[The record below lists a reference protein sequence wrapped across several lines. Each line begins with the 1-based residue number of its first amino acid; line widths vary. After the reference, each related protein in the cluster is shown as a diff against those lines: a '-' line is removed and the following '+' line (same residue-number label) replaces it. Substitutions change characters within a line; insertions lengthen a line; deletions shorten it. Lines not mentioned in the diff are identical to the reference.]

1 MRMRN
6 KDLSIILDSL
16 AMLDRKDKR
25 KLGVVSL
32 AQFVLGIL
40 DLIGVAIIGIL
51 GSLAVSGIQSR
62 TPGDRVGKVLQF
74 MNLETISFQEQV
86 AVLGT
91 LAVALLLFR
100 TIVSIALIRRT
111 LLFLSHRGAEIGSM
125 LFEKLLAQE
134 IIVIENRSIQQNSF
148 ALLGGVNSI
157 TVGIIGTLVTLF
169 ADLSLTMIMLFGLL
183 LVDPMIALESV
194 ILFGGAGFLLY
205 RLLSKK
211 VRNLGRREAELNIS
225 LSENIY
231 STLQSYRE
239 FYVRNQLSD
248 KALTVSRLRRELAT
262 VLANNSFYPNIGK
275 YLIEVSIIFG
285 SLVIGATQFI
295 YQDANHAVATLA
307 VFMAAGTRIGPG
319 VLRAQQGMLTIKN
332 SLGAAAVTVE
342 VHKDLVQYEK
352 KLSESSQVAFDYPDF
367 EPTIFVQNMSFHY
380 PNSTVPALSGI
391 NFSIKAGSRIAIVGP
406 SGSGKSTL
414 ADILL
419 GVVEPTSGLIQI
431 AGIPPREAIK
441 RWPGGISYVPQKSN
455 AVRGTIKENVFLES
469 SKSELA
475 NFYFEKGLR
484 DSELVEV
491 FDASG
496 ESNLGDSGSRLS
508 GGQLQRLGIAR
519 ALFTNPKLIV
529 LDEATSALDGAT
541 EFRVSEAIQKLEQ
554 QTTVVVIA
562 HRLST
567 VRYSDLVIYLDKG
580 QVLASGSFETVRQLV
595 PDFDKQA
602 ELMGL

>member
-1 MRMRN
+1 
-6 KDLSIILDSL
+6 
-16 AMLDRKDKR
+16 
-25 KLGVVSL
+25 
-32 AQFVLGIL
+32 
-40 DLIGVAIIGIL
+40 
-51 GSLAVSGIQSR
+51 
-62 TPGDRVGKVLQF
+62 
-74 MNLETISFQEQV
+74 
-86 AVLGT
+86 
-91 LAVALLLFR
+91 
-100 TIVSIALIRRT
+100 
-111 LLFLSHRGAEIGSM
+111 LSHRGAEIGSK
-125 LFEKLLAQE
+125 LFERLLAQE
-134 IIVIENRSIQQNSF
+134 IVVIENRSIQQNSF

-169 ADLSLTMIMLFGLL
+169 ADLSLMAIMIFGLL
-183 LVDPMIALESV
+183 LVDPMIALQSL
-194 ILFGGAGFLLY
+194 IIFGGAGLLLY

-211 VRNLGRREAELNIS
+211 VRNLGRLEADLNIA
-225 LSENIY
+225 LSENIF

-248 KALTVSRLRRELAT
+248 KAVTVNLLRKQLAT

-295 YQDANHAVATLA
+295 YQDANRAVATLA

-332 SLGAAAVTVE
+332 SLGAATVTVGLYR
-342 VHKDLVQYEK
+342 DLIASEK
-352 KLSESSQVAFDYPDF
+352 QLSKSTKVMFDYPDF
-367 EPTIFVQNMSFHY
+367 VPTVNVQDLSFYY
-380 PNSTVPALSGI
+380 PNSELPALKGL
-391 NFSIKAGSRIAIVGP
+391 NFSLKAGSRIAIVGP

-414 ADILL
+414 ADVLL
-419 GVVEPTSGLIQI
+419 GVVEPTTGSIQI
-431 AGIPPREAIK
+431 AGMSPREAIQ

-455 AVRGTIKENVFLES
+455 AVRGSIKENIYLECLH
-469 SKSELA
+469 SEPA
-475 NFYFEKGLR
+475 NLYFEKSLKAA
-484 DSELVEV
+484 ELEEV
-491 FDASG
+491 FDLSG
-496 ESNLGDSGSRLS
+496 ESNLGDSGSKLS

-541 EFRVSEAIQKLEQ
+541 EFRVSEAIQELEQ
-554 QTTVVVIA
+554 ETTVVVIA

-567 VRYSDLVIYLDKG
+567 VRHSDLVIYLNKG
-580 QVLASGSFETVRQLV
+580 QIVASGSFESVRKLV

>member
-1 MRMRN
+1 MRN
-6 KDLSIILDSL
+6 KDLSIIVDSL
-16 AMLDRKDKR
+16 SLLESSDKR

-32 AQFVLGIL
+32 TQFFLGIL
-40 DLIGVAIIGIL
+40 DLLGVAIIGVL
-51 GSLAVSGIQSR
+51 GSLAVSGIQSKA
-62 TPGDRVGKVLQF
+62 PGNRVGDVLEF
-74 MNLETISFQEQV
+74 LNLENFAFQMQV
-86 AVLGT
+86 AILGT
-91 LAVALLLFR
+91 LAVVLLIFR
-100 TIVSIALIRRT
+100 TIVSIILIRRT
-111 LLFLSHRGAEIGSM
+111 LLFLSHRGAEIGSK
-125 LFEKLLAQE
+125 LFERLLAQE
-134 IIVIENRSIQQNSF
+134 IVVIENRSIQQNSF

-169 ADLSLTMIMLFGLL
+169 ADLSLMAIMIFGLL
-183 LVDPMIALESV
+183 LVDPMIALQSL
-194 ILFGGAGFLLY
+194 IIFGGAGLLLY

-211 VRNLGRREAELNIS
+211 VRNLGRLEAELNIA
-225 LSENIY
+225 LSENIF

-248 KALTVSRLRRELAT
+248 KAITVNLLRKQLAT

-285 SLVIGATQFI
+285 SLIIGATQFI
-295 YQDANHAVATLA
+295 YQDANRAVATLA

-332 SLGAAAVTVE
+332 SLGAATVTVGLYR
-342 VHKDLVQYEK
+342 DLIASEK
-352 KLSESSQVAFDYPDF
+352 QLSKSTKVMFDYSDF
-367 EPTIFVQNMSFHY
+367 VPTVNVQDLSFYY
-380 PNSTVPALSGI
+380 PNSELPALKGL
-391 NFSIKAGSRIAIVGP
+391 NFSLKAGSRIAIVGP

-414 ADILL
+414 ADVLL
-419 GVVEPTSGLIQI
+419 GVVEPTTGSIQI
-431 AGIPPREAIK
+431 AGMSPREAIQ

-455 AVRGTIKENVFLES
+455 AVRGSIKENIYLECLH
-469 SKSELA
+469 SEPA
-475 NFYFEKGLR
+475 NLYFEKSLKAA
-484 DSELVEV
+484 ELEEV
-491 FDASG
+491 FDLSG
-496 ESNLGDSGSRLS
+496 ESNLGDSGSKLS

-541 EFRVSEAIQKLEQ
+541 EFRVSEAIQELEQ
-554 QTTVVVIA
+554 ETTVVVIA

-567 VRYSDLVIYLDKG
+567 VRHSDLVIYLNKG
-580 QVLASGSFETVRQLV
+580 QIVASGSFESVRKLV

>member
-1 MRMRN
+1 MRN
-6 KDLSIILDSL
+6 KDLSIIVDSL
-16 AMLDRKDKR
+16 SLLESSDKR

-32 AQFVLGIL
+32 TQFFLGIL
-40 DLIGVAIIGIL
+40 DLFGVAIIGVL
-51 GSLAVSGIQSR
+51 GSLAVSGIQSKA
-62 TPGDRVGKVLQF
+62 PGNRVGDVLEF
-74 MNLETISFQEQV
+74 LNLENFAFQMQV
-86 AVLGT
+86 AILGT
-91 LAVALLLFR
+91 LAVLLLIFR
-100 TIVSIALIRRT
+100 TIVSIILIRRT
-111 LLFLSHRGAEIGSM
+111 LLFLSHRGAEIGSK
-125 LFEKLLAQE
+125 LFERLLAQE
-134 IIVIENRSIQQNSF
+134 IVVIENRSIQQNSF

-169 ADLSLTMIMLFGLL
+169 ADLSLMAIMIFGLL
-183 LVDPMIALESV
+183 LVDPMIALQSL
-194 ILFGGAGFLLY
+194 IIFGGAGLLLY

-211 VRNLGRREAELNIS
+211 VRNLGRLEADLNIA
-225 LSENIY
+225 LSENIF

-248 KALTVSRLRRELAT
+248 KAVTVNLLRKQLAT

-295 YQDANHAVATLA
+295 YQDANRAVATLA

-332 SLGAAAVTVE
+332 SLGAATVTVGLYR
-342 VHKDLVQYEK
+342 DLIASEK
-352 KLSESSQVAFDYPDF
+352 QLSKSTKVMFDYPDF
-367 EPTIFVQNMSFHY
+367 VPTVNVQDLSFYY
-380 PNSTVPALSGI
+380 PNSELPALKGL
-391 NFSIKAGSRIAIVGP
+391 NFSLKAGSRIAIVGP

-414 ADILL
+414 ADVLL
-419 GVVEPTSGLIQI
+419 GVVEPTTGSIQI
-431 AGIPPREAIK
+431 AGMSPREAIQ

-455 AVRGTIKENVFLES
+455 AVRGSIKENIYLECLH
-469 SKSELA
+469 SEPA
-475 NFYFEKGLR
+475 NLYFEKSLKAA
-484 DSELVEV
+484 ELEEV
-491 FDASG
+491 FDLSG
-496 ESNLGDSGSRLS
+496 ESNLGDSGSKLS

-541 EFRVSEAIQKLEQ
+541 EFRVSEAIQELEQ
-554 QTTVVVIA
+554 ETTVVVIA

-567 VRYSDLVIYLDKG
+567 VRHSDLVIYLNKG
-580 QVLASGSFETVRQLV
+580 QIVASGSFESVRKLV

>member
-1 MRMRN
+1 MRN

-74 MNLETISFQEQV
+74 MNLETITFQKQV

-100 TIVSIALIRRT
+100 TIVSIVLIRRT

-134 IIVIENRSIQQNSF
+134 IIVIESRSIQQNSF

-183 LVDPMIALESV
+183 LVDPLIALESV

-211 VRNLGRREAELNIS
+211 VRNLGRREAELNIA
-225 LSENIY
+225 LSENIF

-248 KALTVSRLRRELAT
+248 KALTVSRLRGELAT

-285 SLVIGATQFI
+285 SLLIGATQFI

-332 SLGAAAVTVE
+332 SLGAAAVTVG
-342 VHKDLVQYEK
+342 VHKDLVQSEK
-352 KLSESSQVAFDYPDF
+352 KLSKSSQVAFDYPDF
-367 EPTIFVQNMSFHY
+367 EPTIFVREMSFHY

>member
-1 MRMRN
+1 MRS
-6 KDLSIILDSL
+6 KDLSIIIDSL
-16 AMLDRKDKR
+16 SMLEKRDKR

-32 AQFVLGIL
+32 VQFFLGIL
-40 DLIGVAIIGIL
+40 DLFGVAIIGVL
-51 GSLAVSGIQSR
+51 GSLAVTGIQSKA
-62 TPGDRVGKVLQF
+62 PGNRVGKVLEF
-74 MNLETISFQEQV
+74 LNLENIAFQKQV
-86 AVLGT
+86 AILGL
-91 LAVALLLFR
+91 LAVALLVFR
-100 TIVSIALIRRT
+100 TVVSIVLIRRT
-111 LLFLSHRGAEIGSM
+111 LLFLSHRGAQIGSK
-125 LFEKLLAQE
+125 LFERLLAQE
-134 IIVIENRSIQQNSF
+134 IVVIENRSIQQNSF

-157 TVGIIGTLVTLF
+157 TVGIIGALVTLF
-169 ADLSLTMIMLFGLL
+169 ADLSLMVIMIFGLL
-183 LVDPMIALESV
+183 LVDPMIALQAL

-211 VRNLGRREAELNIS
+211 VRNLGRLEADLNIA

-248 KALTVSRLRRELAT
+248 KAEKVYQLRKQLAT

-275 YLIEVSIIFG
+275 YLIEVSIIVG

-295 YQDANHAVATLA
+295 YQDANRAVATLA

-332 SLGAAAVTVE
+332 SLGAAAVTVG
-342 VHKDLVQYEK
+342 VYKDLVLSEK
-352 KLSESSQVAFDYPDF
+352 HLSESTNVMFDYSDF
-367 EPTIFVQNMSFHY
+367 VPTINVQDLSFYY
-380 PNSTVPALSGI
+380 PNSDTPALTDL
-391 NFSIKAGSRIAIVGP
+391 NFSVKAGSRIAIVGP

-414 ADILL
+414 ADVLL
-419 GVVEPTSGLIQI
+419 GVVEPTTGTIRI
-431 AGIPPREAIK
+431 AEMPPREAIR

-455 AVRGTIKENVFLES
+455 AVRGSIKENIFLES
-469 SKSELA
+469 PLSELA
-475 NFYFEKGLR
+475 NLYFEKSLKA
-484 DSELVEV
+484 SELEEV
-491 FDASG
+491 FESSG
-496 ESNLGDSGSRLS
+496 ESNLGDSGSKLS

-541 EFRVSEAIQKLEQ
+541 EFRVSEAIQELEQ

-567 VRYSDLVIYLDKG
+567 VRHSDLVIYLDKG
-580 QVLASGSFETVRQLV
+580 QIVASGSFENVRKLV

-602 ELMGL
+602 QLMGL

>member
-1 MRMRN
+1 
-6 KDLSIILDSL
+6 LLESS
-16 AMLDRKDKR
+16 DKR

-32 AQFVLGIL
+32 TQFFLGIL
-40 DLIGVAIIGIL
+40 DLLGVAIIGVL
-51 GSLAVSGIQSR
+51 GSLAVSGIQSKA
-62 TPGDRVGKVLQF
+62 PGNRVGDVLEF
-74 MNLETISFQEQV
+74 LNLENFAFQMQV
-86 AVLGT
+86 AILGT
-91 LAVALLLFR
+91 LAVVLLIFR
-100 TIVSIALIRRT
+100 TIVSIILIRRT
-111 LLFLSHRGAEIGSM
+111 LLFLSHRGAEIGSK
-125 LFEKLLAQE
+125 LFERLLAQE
-134 IIVIENRSIQQNSF
+134 IVVIENRSIQQNSF

-169 ADLSLTMIMLFGLL
+169 ADLSLMAIMIFGLL
-183 LVDPMIALESV
+183 LVDPMIALQSL
-194 ILFGGAGFLLY
+194 IIFGGAGLLLY

-211 VRNLGRREAELNIS
+211 VRNLGRLEAELNIA
-225 LSENIY
+225 LSENIF

-248 KALTVSRLRRELAT
+248 KAITVNLLRKQLAT

-285 SLVIGATQFI
+285 SLIIGATQFI
-295 YQDANHAVATLA
+295 YQDANRAVATLA

-332 SLGAAAVTVE
+332 SLGAATVTVGLYR
-342 VHKDLVQYEK
+342 DLIASEK
-352 KLSESSQVAFDYPDF
+352 QLSKSTKVMFDYSDF
-367 EPTIFVQNMSFHY
+367 VPTVNVQDLSFYY
-380 PNSTVPALSGI
+380 PNSELPALKGL
-391 NFSIKAGSRIAIVGP
+391 NFSLKAGSRIAIVGP

-414 ADILL
+414 ADVLL
-419 GVVEPTSGLIQI
+419 GVVEPTTGSIQI
-431 AGIPPREAIK
+431 AGMSPREAIQ

-455 AVRGTIKENVFLES
+455 AVRGSIKENIYLECLH
-469 SKSELA
+469 SEPA
-475 NFYFEKGLR
+475 NLYFEKSLKAA
-484 DSELVEV
+484 ELEEV
-491 FDASG
+491 FDLSG
-496 ESNLGDSGSRLS
+496 ESNLGDSGSKLS

-541 EFRVSEAIQKLEQ
+541 EFRVSEAIQELEQ
-554 QTTVVVIA
+554 ETTVVVIA

-567 VRYSDLVIYLDKG
+567 VRHSDLVIYLNKG
-580 QVLASGSFETVRQLV
+580 QIVASGSFESVRKLV

>member
-1 MRMRN
+1 MRS
-6 KDLSIILDSL
+6 KDLSIITDSL
-16 AMLDRKDKR
+16 SMLEKRDKR

-32 AQFVLGIL
+32 IQFFLGIL
-40 DLIGVAIIGIL
+40 DLLGVAIIGVL
-51 GSLAVSGIQSR
+51 GSLAVTGIQSKA
-62 TPGDRVGKVLQF
+62 PGNRVGKVLEF
-74 MNLETISFQEQV
+74 LNLENIAFQKQV
-86 AVLGT
+86 AILGL
-91 LAVALLLFR
+91 LAVALLVFR
-100 TIVSIALIRRT
+100 TVVSIVLIRRT
-111 LLFLSHRGAEIGSM
+111 LLFLSHRGAEIGSK
-125 LFEKLLAQE
+125 LFERLLAQE
-134 IIVIENRSIQQNSF
+134 IVVIESRSIQQNSF

-157 TVGIIGTLVTLF
+157 TVGVIGALVTLF
-169 ADLSLTMIMLFGLL
+169 ADLSLMVIMIFGLL
-183 LVDPMIALESV
+183 LVDPMIALQAL

-211 VRNLGRREAELNIS
+211 VRNLGRLEADLNIT

-248 KALTVSRLRRELAT
+248 KAEKVYQLRKQLAT

-275 YLIEVSIIFG
+275 YLIEVSIIIG

-295 YQDANHAVATLA
+295 YQDANRAVATLA

-332 SLGAAAVTVE
+332 SLGAAAVTVG
-342 VHKDLVQYEK
+342 VYKDLVLSEK
-352 KLSESSQVAFDYPDF
+352 RLSESSNVVFDYSDF
-367 EPTIFVQNMSFHY
+367 APTINVQDLSFYY
-380 PNSTVPALSGI
+380 PSSDTPALRDL
-391 NFSIKAGSRIAIVGP
+391 NFSVKAGSRIAIVGP

-414 ADILL
+414 ADVLL
-419 GVVEPTSGLIQI
+419 GVVEPSQGTIQS
-431 AGIPPREAIK
+431 AGMSPREAIR

-455 AVRGTIKENVFLES
+455 AVRGSIKENIFLES
-469 SKSELA
+469 PLSELA
-475 NFYFEKGLR
+475 NLYFEKSLKA
-484 DSELVEV
+484 SELEEV
-491 FDASG
+491 FESSG
-496 ESNLGDSGSRLS
+496 ESNLGDSGSKLS

-541 EFRVSEAIQKLEQ
+541 EFRVSEAIQELEQ

-567 VRYSDLVIYLDKG
+567 VRHSDLVIYLDKG
-580 QVLASGSFETVRQLV
+580 QIVASGSFESVRKLV

-602 ELMGL
+602 QLMGL

>member
-1 MRMRN
+1 MRS
-6 KDLSIILDSL
+6 KDLSIIIDSL
-16 AMLDRKDKR
+16 SMLEKRDKR

-32 AQFVLGIL
+32 IQFFLGIL
-40 DLIGVAIIGIL
+40 DLLGVAIIGVL
-51 GSLAVSGIQSR
+51 GSLAVTGIQSKA
-62 TPGDRVGKVLQF
+62 PGNRVGKVLEF
-74 MNLETISFQEQV
+74 LNLENIAFQKQV
-86 AVLGT
+86 AILGL
-91 LAVALLLFR
+91 LAVALLVFR
-100 TIVSIALIRRT
+100 TVVSIVLIRRT
-111 LLFLSHRGAEIGSM
+111 LLFLSHRGAEIGSK
-125 LFEKLLAQE
+125 LFERLLAQE
-134 IIVIENRSIQQNSF
+134 IVVIENRSIQQNSF

-157 TVGIIGTLVTLF
+157 TVGIIGALVTLF
-169 ADLSLTMIMLFGLL
+169 ADLSLMVIMIFGLL
-183 LVDPMIALESV
+183 LVDPMIALQAL

-211 VRNLGRREAELNIS
+211 VRNLGRLEADLNIA

-248 KALTVSRLRRELAT
+248 KAEKVYRLRKQLAT

-275 YLIEVSIIFG
+275 YLIEVSIIVG

-295 YQDANHAVATLA
+295 YQDANRAVATLA

-332 SLGAAAVTVE
+332 SLGAAAVTVG
-342 VHKDLVQYEK
+342 VYKDLVLSEK
-352 KLSESSQVAFDYPDF
+352 HLSESTNVMFDYSDF
-367 EPTIFVQNMSFHY
+367 APTINVQDLSFYY
-380 PNSTVPALSGI
+380 PNSDTPALKDL
-391 NFSIKAGSRIAIVGP
+391 NFSVKAGSRIAIVGP
-406 SGSGKSTL
+406 SGSGKSSL
-414 ADILL
+414 ADVLL
-419 GVVEPTSGLIQI
+419 GVVEPSIGTIQI
-431 AGIPPREAIK
+431 AGMSPREAIR

-455 AVRGTIKENVFLES
+455 AVRGSIKENIFLES
-469 SKSELA
+469 PSSELA
-475 NFYFEKGLR
+475 NLYFEKSLKA
-484 DSELVEV
+484 SELEEV
-491 FDASG
+491 FESSG
-496 ESNLGDSGSRLS
+496 ESNLGDSGSKLS

-541 EFRVSEAIQKLEQ
+541 EFRVSEAIQELEQ

-567 VRYSDLVIYLDKG
+567 VRHSDLVIYLDKG
-580 QVLASGSFETVRQLV
+580 QIVASGSFESVRKLV

-602 ELMGL
+602 QLMGL

>member
-1 MRMRN
+1 M
-6 KDLSIILDSL
+6 SIVVDSL
-16 AMLDRKDKR
+16 AMLDGSDKR
-25 KLGVVSL
+25 KLGLVSF

-40 DLIGVAIIGIL
+40 DLVGVAIIGVL

-74 MNLETISFQEQV
+74 LNLETITFQQQV

-100 TIVSIALIRRT
+100 TVVSIVLIRRT
-111 LLFLSHRGAEIGSM
+111 LLFLSHRGAEIGSK

-134 IIVIENRSIQQNSF
+134 IVLIEKRSIQQNSF

-157 TVGIIGTLVTLF
+157 TVGIIGSLVTLF
-169 ADLSLTMIMLFGLL
+169 ADLSLTVIMVFGLL
-183 LVDPMIALESV
+183 LVDPMVALESV

-211 VRNLGRREAELNIS
+211 VRNLGRLEAELNIA
-225 LSENIY
+225 LSENIF

-248 KALTVSRLRRELAT
+248 KADKVSQLRGQLAT

-275 YLIEVSIIFG
+275 YLIEVSIILG

-342 VHKDLVQYEK
+342 VHKDLV
-352 KLSESSQVAFDYPDF
+352 LSEKILSKSRNVKFDYSDF
-367 EPTIFVQNMSFHY
+367 EPTINVQNLSFYY
-380 PNSTVPALSGI
+380 PESRTPALDGI

-419 GVVEPTSGLIQI
+419 GVVEPANGLIQI
-431 AGIPPREAIK
+431 AGMHPREAIR

-455 AVRGTIKENVFLES
+455 AVRGNIKENIYLETTS
-469 SKSELA
+469 SELA
-475 NFYFEKGLR
+475 SFYFEKGLKA
-484 DSELVEV
+484 SELIDV
-491 FDASG
+491 FTSSG
-496 ESNLGDSGSRLS
+496 EASVGDSGSKLS

-541 EFRVSEAIQKLEQ
+541 EFRVSEAIQGLEH

-567 VRYSDLVIYLDKG
+567 VRHSDLVIYLDKG
-580 QVLASGSFETVRQLV
+580 RIVASGSFEAVRKLV